1 MAQTATLTQNY
12 SDGVFKTANTVVHNL
27 AKANPDRVAIRQ
39 KRYGIW
45 NEYSWAD
52 VDRLTREL
60 AAALIEMG
68 VKRGSKVGILSENR
82 CEWVLAQFA
91 IQAAGATVVGMY
103 PTSPSFEIHHLVDA
117 SDTEFLFIEDQEQFD
132 KIVELEGKTPR
143 LKKLMVFDPKG
154 LHDEEFLGLQSFSD
168 LAEIGRSAI
177 EQHAKEIEARIT
189 DTKAEDTALMV
200 FTSGST
206 GAPKAAKISH
216 GNYFAAGKLIDN
228 FFGGHVLQGSNIL
241 SYLPLCHIAEQDM
254 TVVNALAA
262 NHIMNFGESL
272 RTITLDLRDAAPD
285 LFFGVPRIWEKMQAG
300 LMVHI
305 KTAHPIQTWI
315 SEMALRSA
323 ERLSHTPRSKWT
335 IWQRAVNQF
344 WDVLVY
350 RHLRSFLGLGR
361 VKIAITAAAPISLDL
376 LTFFRGIGVNICEIW
391 GMTETTGAACMQP
404 DWGESDGRVG
414 FFPEG
419 VEAKLA
425 DDGELLVKGGIVFKG
440 YYRNPEATSS
450 TLVDGW
456 LHTGDIAASHPDGSF
471 SIVDRKKDVMITAA
485 GKNLTPSLIENTMKA
500 SPYIKECIVI
510 ADRRPYPVGL
520 VQIDF
525 ETMRVWAEKAGI
537 TYTTFRSLAENPAVV
552 RLINDEVHRLNERLA
567 RVEQIKKVRLLTKE
581 LDHDDGEVTATLKVR
596 RAKINETYAEV
607 IESLYEEQAVS
618 A

>member
-1 MAQTATLTQNY
+1 MARSNSIQNY

-27 AKANPDRVAIRQ
+27 ARANPDRVAIRQ
-39 KRYGIW
+39 KRFGIW

-52 VDRLTREL
+52 VDRLTKEL
-60 AAALIEMG
+60 AAALVELG
-68 VKRGSKVGILSENR
+68 VKQGSKVGILSENR
-82 CEWVLAQFA
+82 CEWVMSQFA

-103 PTSPSFEIHHLVDA
+103 PTSPSVEIEHLVGA

-132 KIVELEGKTPR
+132 KIVALDGQLPI
-143 LKKLMVFDPKG
+143 LKKLIVFDPKG
-154 LHDEEFLGLQSFSD
+154 LQGESFLELQSYAD
-168 LAEIGRSAI
+168 LAKKGRELFPI
-177 EQHAKEIEARIT
+177 HAAEIEERIGA
-189 DTKAEDTALMV
+189 TKAKDTALMV

-206 GAPKAAKISH
+206 GAPKPAQISH
-216 GNYFAAGKLIDN
+216 GNYFAAGKLIDD

-285 LFFGVPRIWEKMQAG
+285 LFFGVPRIWEKMHAG
-300 LMVHI
+300 LMVQV
-305 KTAHPIQTWI
+305 KTAHPIQTWVT
-315 SEMALRSA
+315 EMALNSA
-323 ERLSHTPRSKWT
+323 EKRAQTPRSKWSF
-335 IWQRAVNQF
+335 WQRARNQF
-344 WDVLVY
+344 WDVLIY
-350 RHLRSFLGLGR
+350 RHLRSFLGLGH

-404 DWGESDGRVG
+404 DWGECEGRVG
-414 FFPEG
+414 FFPDG
-419 VEAKLA
+419 VVAKIA
-425 DDGELLVKGGIVFKG
+425 NDGELLVKGDIVFKG
-440 YYRNPEATSS
+440 YYRNPEATAS

-456 LHTGDIAASHPDGSF
+456 LHTGDIAAHHPDGSF
-471 SIVDRKKDVMITAA
+471 SIVDRKKDVMITSA

-500 SPYIKECIVI
+500 SHFIKECIVF
-510 ADRRPYPVGL
+510 ADRRPYPTAL

-552 RLINDEVHRLNERLA
+552 KLIDQEIERLNQRLA
-567 RVEQIKKVRLLTKE
+567 RVEQIKKVKLLTKE

-596 RAKINETYAEV
+596 RAKINEAYAVE
-607 IESLYEEQAVS
+607 IDALYQEHA
-618 A
+618 

>member
-1 MAQTATLTQNY
+1 MAHSAPIQNY
-12 SDGVFKTANTVVHNL
+12 SDGVFKTANTVVHNH
-27 AKANPDRVAIRQ
+27 AQVNPDRVAIRQ
-39 KRYGIW
+39 KRFGIW

-52 VDRLTREL
+52 VDKLTREL

-103 PTSPSFEIHHLVDA
+103 PTSPSFEINHLVNA

-132 KIVELEGKTPR
+132 KIVELDGQTPN

-154 LHDEEFLGLQSFSD
+154 LQDEDFLGLQSFTE
-168 LAEIGRSAI
+168 LAEIGARVFSKHKQDIA
-177 EQHAKEIEARIT
+177 ARIAA
-189 DTKAEDTALMV
+189 TKPEDTALMV

-206 GAPKAAKISH
+206 GAPKAAEISH
-216 GNYFAAGKLIDN
+216 GNYFAAGKLIDD
-228 FFGGHVLQGSNIL
+228 FFGGNVVKGSNIL

-300 LMVHI
+300 LMVQVR
-305 KTAHPIQTWI
+305 TAHPIQTWI
-315 SEMALRSA
+315 SDLALRSA
-323 ERLSHTPRSKWT
+323 EKRSHTPRSRWSV
-335 IWQRAVNQF
+335 WQRISNQI
-344 WDVLVY
+344 WDTLVY
-350 RHLRSFLGLGR
+350 RHMRSYLGLGR
-361 VKIAITAAAPISLDL
+361 VKIGITAAAPISLDL
-376 LTFFRGIGVNICEIW
+376 LTFFRGIGVNISEIW

-404 DWGESDGRVG
+404 DWGESEGRVG
-414 FFPEG
+414 FFPDG

-440 YYRNPEATSS
+440 YYRNQEATAS

-456 LHTGDIAASHPDGSF
+456 LHTGDIAAEHPDGSF

-500 SPYIKECIVI
+500 SPFIKECIVI
-510 ADRRPYPVGL
+510 ADRRPYPIAL

-525 ETMRVWAEKAGI
+525 ETMRVWAEKAGL

-552 RLINDEVHRLNERLA
+552 KLVNDEVQRLNQRLA
-567 RVEQIKKVRLLTKE
+567 RVEQIKKIKLLIKE

-596 RAKINETYAEV
+596 RAKINETYAAD
-607 IESLYEEQAVS
+607 IETLYEEQAVS

>member
-1 MAQTATLTQNY
+1 MAHSNRKQNY
-12 SDGVFKTANTVVHNL
+12 SDGVFKTVNTAVENL
-27 AKANPDRVAIRQ
+27 ARANPDRVAIRQ
-39 KRYGIW
+39 KRFGIW

-52 VDRLTREL
+52 VDRLTKEM
-60 AAALIEMG
+60 AAVLIEMG

-82 CEWVLAQFA
+82 CEWVLSQFA

-103 PTSPSFEIHHLVDA
+103 PTSPSVEIQHLVGA

-132 KIVELEGKTPR
+132 KIVDLEGQLPI

-154 LHDEEFLGLQSFSD
+154 LQDEKFLELQSFAD
-168 LAEIGRSAI
+168 LTKIGQRIFSKHAAEI
-177 EQHAKEIEARIT
+177 EKRIA
-189 DTKAEDTALMV
+189 DTAAEDTALMV

-206 GAPKAAKISH
+206 GPPKPAEITH

-285 LFFGVPRIWEKMQAG
+285 LFFGVPRIWEKMHAG
-300 LMVHI
+300 LMVQV

-315 SEMALRSA
+315 AELALRSA
-323 ERLSHTPRSKWT
+323 EKRSHTLRSKWS
-335 IWQRAVNQF
+335 IWQRASNQF
-344 WDVLVY
+344 WDLLIY

-404 DWGESDGRVG
+404 DWGESEGRVG
-414 FFPEG
+414 FFPDG
-419 VEAKLA
+419 VEAQIA
-425 DDGELLVKGGIVFKG
+425 EDGELLVKGGIVFKG
-440 YYRNPEATSS
+440 YYRNPDATAS

-456 LHTGDIAASHPDGSF
+456 LHTGDIAAAHPDGSF
-471 SIVDRKKDVMITAA
+471 SIVDRKKDVMITTA

-500 SPYIKECIVI
+500 SHFIKECIVI
-510 ADRRPYPVGL
+510 ADRRPYPTAL

-525 ETMRVWAEKAGI
+525 EMMRVWAENAGI

-552 RLINDEVHRLNERLA
+552 KLVDQEIERLNQRLA
-567 RVEQIKKVRLLTKE
+567 RVEQIKKVKLLTKE

-596 RAKINETYAEV
+596 RSKINEAYAAE
-607 IESLYEEQAVS
+607 IEALYQDHALS